1 MKSSACSIA
10 IRLSVAIVIVSL
22 TACGGSSTPVAPV
35 ATEHLYV
42 GNDAASASILQFALP
57 ITSTSTPSVTVA
69 PTNGTANLTA
79 LAVDAAGDLAT
90 ADNAGH
96 LAIFQAPITSS
107 STASATFSNG
117 TAANNGQLAFNTA
130 GALLAAT
137 DSTKVNV
144 FNPPLSNTSTPAQS
158 VTDASLT
165 SAVGVALDPSGNLL
179 VSNAGSGSSST
190 LTVFAP
196 PFSSVSL
203 VTPAAAGTA
212 YRKVALNTNQLFVGS
227 VAGSTGQ
234 IDVYNLPLS
243 ASSAPVFSM
252 TNVNV
257 PEALAF
263 DSHGNLYVGNLGDA
277 TIRVFTPPFSASSTP
292 TGTLTVTGAAIFG
305 IAIGK

>member
-1 MKSSACSIA
+1 MKSSACSIV
-10 IRLSVAIVIVSL
+10 IRLSIAIVILSL
-22 TACGGSSTPVAPV
+22 TACGGSSTPVA
-35 ATEHLYV
+35 TEHLYV
-42 GNDAASASILQFALP
+42 GNDKAGASILQFTLP

-69 PTNGTANLTA
+69 PTTGTANLTA
-79 LAVDAAGDLAT
+79 LALDAAGDLAT

-96 LAIFQAPITSS
+96 LAIFKAPITSS

-117 TAANNGQLAFNTA
+117 TASNDGQLAFNTA

-137 DSTKVNV
+137 VSTKVNV

-165 SAVGVALDPSGNLL
+165 SAIGAALDSSGNLV
-179 VSNAGSGSSST
+179 VSNAGAGSST

-196 PFSSVSL
+196 PFSSASF

-212 YRKVALNTNQLFVGS
+212 YRKVALNTNQLFVAS
-227 VAGSTGQ
+227 VSGTTGQ

-292 TGTLTVTGAAIFG
+292 SVTLTVTGAAIFG

>member
-10 IRLSVAIVIVSL
+10 IRLSVAIVILSL
-22 TACGGSSTPVAPV
+22 TACGGSSKPGAPG

-42 GNDAASASILQFALP
+42 GNDAGSASILQFTLP
-57 ITSTSTPSVTVA
+57 ITSASTPSVTVA
-69 PTNGTANLTA
+69 PTTGTANLTA
-79 LAVDAAGDLAT
+79 LALDAAGDLAT

-96 LAIFQAPITSS
+96 LAIFKAPITSS

-117 TAANNGQLAFNTA
+117 TASNDGQLAFNTA

-137 DSTKVNV
+137 VSTKVNV

-165 SAVGVALDPSGNLL
+165 SAIGAALDSSGNLV
-179 VSNAGSGSSST
+179 VSNAGSGSST

-196 PFSSVSL
+196 PFSNASV

-212 YRKVALNTNQLFVGS
+212 YRKVALNTSQLFVAS
-227 VAGSTGQ
+227 VAGTTGQ

-292 TGTLTVTGAAIFG
+292 SVTLTVTGAAIFG